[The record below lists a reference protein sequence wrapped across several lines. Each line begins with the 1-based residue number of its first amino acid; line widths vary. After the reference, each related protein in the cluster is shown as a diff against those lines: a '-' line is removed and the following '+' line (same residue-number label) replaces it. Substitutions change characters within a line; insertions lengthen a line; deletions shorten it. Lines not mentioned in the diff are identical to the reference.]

1 MRESGYSQLPV
12 FNGVQH
18 VGSISEFKIL
28 SLLRDGSKMEDLGEL
43 TVGSIMMDSFPIVSE
58 EAAVEV
64 VTSLLS
70 ASNAVLVSRK
80 GSIVGIITSSD
91 VLKLL

>member
-1 MRESGYSQLPV
+1 
-12 FNGVQH
+12 
-18 VGSISEFKIL
+18 
-28 SLLRDGSKMEDLGEL
+28 
-43 TVGSIMMDSFPIVSE
+43 MMDSFPIVSE